1 LSFTKEQFPTL
12 HRFSLEQ
19 YYELGQLGLLDRR
32 TELLDGVIID
42 MEPVSPWHAN
52 IGDILSRIFNEGARG
67 RFGVRVQYPINLGQ
81 MSQPQPDLVLYR
93 PGMWRGQHPG
103 AADISLVIEIS
114 DSSLVFDLGQ
124 KLALYKSAGIPEYWV
139 VDLKATQVHRFVR
152 RISRAKRSGTAL
164 ALQHGLTL
172 GLIYENFSPET
183 AWEHPKNHLLTSS
196 NVYGSRDQEPA
207 ETNCRT
213 LQTASAAKIP
223 EQARFGGRV
232 YCRD

>member
-1 LSFTKEQFPTL
+1 MSFTKEQFPSL

-19 YYELGQLGLLDRR
+19 YYELGELGLLNRR

-67 RFGVRVQYPINLGQ
+67 RFRVRVRYPINLGQ

-103 AADISLVIEIS
+103 TFRLKQ
-114 DSSLVFDLGQ
+114 LGT
-124 KLALYKSAGIPEYWV
+124 
-139 VDLKATQVHRFVR
+139 D
-152 RISRAKRSGTAL
+152 
-164 ALQHGLTL
+164 
-172 GLIYENFSPET
+172 
-183 AWEHPKNHLLTSS
+183 PKNHLLTSS

-223 EQARFGGRV
+223 GQAGFGGRV
-232 YCRD
+232 YRRN